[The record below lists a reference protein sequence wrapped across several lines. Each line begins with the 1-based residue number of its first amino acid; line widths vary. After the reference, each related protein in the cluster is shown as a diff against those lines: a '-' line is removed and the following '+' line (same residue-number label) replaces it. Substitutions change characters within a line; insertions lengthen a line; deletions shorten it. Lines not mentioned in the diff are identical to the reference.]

1 MTFLFSCDS
10 WYLLSIISGFCP
22 CQLDCLSACLS
33 ICPSAYC
40 PSVCPSVYFRLSVN
54 TISLYAWYIRL
65 SVHLSI
71 CLPLLTVY
79 PYTVCQYCQSARLYC
94 PPFLSVLSVCPYCLS
109 VCQYSQ
115 LARLHCPPCKSVLSV
130 YPYCLSVCTIPTV
143 HLSIPTIR
151 LSVPTVCLSVCPSV
165 LLSVRPVYPYCRL
178 SYLLKYGP
186 LQHYSTPQY

>member
-1 MTFLFSCDS
+1 MTADIFYPSFQDS
-10 WYLLSIISGFCP
+10 VPVNLTVCPPAYPSVLLHTV
-22 CQLDCLSACLS
+22 
-33 ICPSAYC
+33 YC

-71 CLPLLTVY
+71 CRPLLTVY

-130 YPYCLSVCTIPTV
+130 YPYCLSVCNIPTV

-151 LSVPTVCLSVCPSV
+151 LSVPILSACLSVRLSFCPSV
-165 LLSVRPVYPYCRL
+165 LSIPTVVYPI
-178 SYLLKYGP
+178 S
-186 LQHYSTPQY
+186 